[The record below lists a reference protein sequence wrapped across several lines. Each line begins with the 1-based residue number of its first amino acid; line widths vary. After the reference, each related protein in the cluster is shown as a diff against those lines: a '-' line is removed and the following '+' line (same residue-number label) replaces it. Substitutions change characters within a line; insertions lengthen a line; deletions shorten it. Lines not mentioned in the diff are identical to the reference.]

1 MPRRSRKAREPLE
14 IIPISPTASL
24 DGSKRLPSLLPML
37 TPVHPNFRKHVP
49 RQECILTPPVTIKNC
64 KYLRDPE
71 FLPAQ
76 VIRLE
81 KHSAVPVLEIPIQLS
96 SDEMPSDDIHPC
108 LYYVSCD
115 VFIKHSNFAQ
125 YFSSYS
131 PGQGEF
137 DSTKAVGSE
146 LLESYLETKPHDDS
160 QLTVAIV
167 KPKPHIFSFSSVPTL
182 PDDFE
187 FFDTQL
193 TLTGINVPLSIS
205 LLVAQGILSLHYV
218 PERSALQFIVH
229 NLPTLFSNRLSKHM
243 SNFLSWLRNFR
254 GENVVTPN
262 PDYERDWVFD
272 AVRRTSAD
280 TDTAPWTKYL
290 DQVRSIDSLHVKLRK
305 YQENAVA
312 WMLSRELNPPIPI
325 FADEGT
331 VWSQTSDLAEQCV
344 LNRKNVKILNKF
356 AFCSSTSDTWF
367 GSHDQKRLSAI
378 QIGPGGLLCD
388 EMGLGKTVELMQLVL
403 CNQRPLTENVPMC
416 ASPSRQCGECG
427 GKQGLFYRQSCVE
440 CKSFYHKTCMPAP
453 SNSQNCFL
461 CCKCMQLMS
470 EFCHESTSASALPE
484 SRATLVIVPPALL
497 LQWQAELA
505 KHVKK
510 ALNVVTFLGLKRSGY
525 IPQSVLLEADVVL
538 STYDALKSDVATVQ
552 ALRNPRTDLRGKKQ
566 YYPTPVP
573 LLLIR
578 WHRLAL
584 DESQMLGTSMNTNC
598 LRMTRFLHAKYR
610 WCVTGTPIADI
621 LAGSLAMLSVLCSP
635 DGTEIP
641 WQKLCVPSVYIDDRK
656 WVSSLLRSTIWRTM
670 KVDVED
676 DQLNLPP
683 QIVEVAR
690 TKFGPIEKYHYQSL
704 QREVMNF
711 RASQQNRSTSSSK
724 FSREILT
731 TLRQACCHPNV
742 GSSGRRLFLI
752 RSRREIQKRQ
762 ENCGQGGDRIERPM
776 EMSEVLA
783 SMISKSRVECQ
794 DALRNCVAVLN
805 GVAGIALVKCA
816 LAPHMTTRV
825 HPIASA
831 ITTYREGLSLAAGM
845 EHLFKM
851 DVIQRMHILF
861 NLSEALDLADDTS
874 KSLSSLSDQTDHVRE
889 RIERLEGLGRLQGE
903 HSLKEDFLNLRSS
916 YLCNAEIHLK
926 SVTAD
931 LESKNAKLGI
941 APLIYS
947 CTEQSDSSLC
957 SSNRTSET
965 DQGFSIQGIPAKGT
979 RWWERALAIIL
990 EGSDQKL
997 AQQMHETDE
1006 NGSGIEALN
1015 WRQPSDVGTFVHDVL
1030 DALEANRK
1038 NVNRSSS
1045 PLFNRLGNI
1054 MNFAN
1059 VIETEINALL
1069 DARKIL
1075 IETLKALPGGKPP
1088 TEIEVEI
1095 SGHCKECRES
1105 MEGDPCAHCLAE
1117 ELVQNVEERLYSV
1130 SDSFMNVENLSSIED
1145 PFYRPERVTRAAS
1158 VRSSMVGSLRPSSRI
1173 RHRSGSRMP
1182 GELEIV
1188 LKKVASAAFKIVRCP
1203 IFKRNMSIWMDQMQK
1218 MKDEFAT
1225 AKSVLEAQRSLL
1237 ASMDE
1242 VKMAQTRLK
1251 LYDGPSSSLTYL
1263 EKRYHVAKN
1272 EVNVMSKE
1280 FKTDRS
1286 IALKDLEGKRRRL
1299 SYLLTLKKD
1308 MESPVTGKH
1317 GRDDFEE
1324 TCVICYAKFQDVGKL
1339 GVLKC
1344 GHLYCGDCTVNLIK
1358 RQGSARN
1365 DPSLEIPCP
1374 TCRSASPVAE
1384 ISITNIVSS
1393 RCPKKRRFNM
1403 ENEKNA
1409 CSPNIAVGGCETS
1422 ESKQIDD
1429 TKGKAENIPQSEDGS
1444 SSDHNRELS
1453 AQNQRLFRDFSRKEL
1468 TSTFIDWS
1476 RHVIGSNGSKT
1487 ALLIKLLS
1495 GIWRKERT
1503 AKVVVFSEWEEALDL
1518 IRNALNANHMQCYDG
1533 GSSARSSDTFSQV
1546 IHKFK
1551 CDTLG
1556 VCLLLPLKKAAAGLN
1571 LIEATHVVLVEPSMD
1586 IRLEKQAIGRVHRI
1600 GQTHVTYVH
1609 HLITDD
1615 TIEELIFKRGDRWR
1629 QIGSSSISDTT
1640 GLIDEGVLGR
1650 PEQLVNEAISGGLI
1664 GSCFDLE
1671 IGSNAPI
1678 VNLTS
1683 EIEVIND
1690 DEPSA
1695 SEGGNIP
1702 VMT

>member
-1 MPRRSRKAREPLE
+1 MPRRPRKARDPLE
-14 IIPISPTASL
+14 IIPISPTAPF
-24 DGSKRLPSLLPML
+24 DHSKQLPAFLPML
-37 TPVHPNFRKHVP
+37 TPVHPNFREHVP
-49 RQECILTPPVTIKNC
+49 RQECLLTPPVTIKNC
-64 KYLRDPE
+64 KYLREPE

-81 KHSAVPVLEIPIQLS
+81 KHSAVPVLEIPVQLS
-96 SDEMPSDDIHPC
+96 SAEMPSNDIHPC

-125 YFSSYS
+125 YFSSFS

-146 LLESYLETKPHDDS
+146 LVASYLETKPHDDS
-160 QLTVAIV
+160 KLTVAIV
-167 KPKPHIFSFSSVPTL
+167 KPKPRSFSASSVPTL
-182 PDDFE
+182 PHDFE
-187 FFDTQL
+187 YFDTQL

-205 LLVAQGILSLHYV
+205 LLVAQGILSLHCV
-218 PERSALQFIVH
+218 PERSALQFVVH

-243 SNFLSWLRNFR
+243 SNFLSWLRNFM
-254 GENVVTPN
+254 GENVITPN

-272 AVRRTSAD
+272 AVRRTSTD
-280 TDTAPWTKYL
+280 TDTASWTKYL

-325 FADEGT
+325 FGDEGT
-331 VWSQTSDLAEQCV
+331 VWSQTGDLAKKFV
-344 LNRKNVKILNKF
+344 LNRKNVKILSKF
-356 AFCSSTSDTWF
+356 AFCSLTSDLWF
-367 GSHDQKRLSAI
+367 GSDDQKRLHAV

-403 CNQRPLTENVPMC
+403 CNQRLLAENVPTC
-416 ASPSRQCGECG
+416 APSIRQCGECG
-427 GKQGLFYRQSCVE
+427 GKQGVFYEQTCVE
-440 CKSFYHKTCMPAP
+440 CKSFYHKTCMPASP
-453 SNSQNCFL
+453 GSQNRSL
-461 CCKCMQLMS
+461 CCKCLQRMS
-470 EFCHESTSASALPE
+470 ELCHESSSASALPE

-525 IPQSVLLEADVVL
+525 IPQSVLLNADVVL
-538 STYDALKSDVATVQ
+538 STYDALRSDVATVQ
-552 ALRNPRTDLRGKKQ
+552 ALRRPRTDLRGRKQ

-598 LRMTRFLHAKYR
+598 LQMARFLHAKYR
-610 WCVTGTPIADI
+610 WCVTGTPIADN

-635 DGTEIP
+635 DGTEVP
-641 WQKLCVPSVYIDDRK
+641 WQKLCVPSVYVDDRR

-670 KVDVED
+670 KVDIED
-676 DQLNLPP
+676 DQLDLPP

-704 QREVMNF
+704 QKEVMSF
-711 RASQQNRSTSSSK
+711 RASQQSRSSSSSK

-731 TLRQACCHPNV
+731 TLRQACCHPSV
-742 GSSGRRLFLI
+742 GSSGRRLFLL

-762 ENCGQGGDRIERPM
+762 ENRGHVGNRTERPM

-794 DALRNCVAVLN
+794 DALRNCIAVLN

-816 LAPHMTTRV
+816 FAPGMTTRV
-825 HPIASA
+825 HSIASA

-874 KSLSSLSDQTDHVRE
+874 KNFSSFSDPTDHVYE
-889 RIERLEGLGRLQGE
+889 GIEQLKGLGRLQGE
-903 HSLKEDFLNLRSS
+903 HSLKEDFSNLRSS
-916 YLCNAEIHLK
+916 YLRNAELHLK
-926 SVTAD
+926 SVTAE
-931 LESKNAKLGI
+931 LESKTANLGI

-947 CTEQSDSSLC
+947 CTEQPDSGLSG
-957 SSNRTSET
+957 SGSTSET
-965 DQGFSIQGIPAKGT
+965 DQGSSFQDISAKGT

-990 EGSDQKL
+990 EGSDQNV

-1006 NGSGIEALN
+1006 YGNGIEALN
-1015 WRQPSDVGTFVHDVL
+1015 GRQPPDVGTFVHDVL
-1030 DALEANRK
+1030 DDLEANRK
-1038 NVNRSSS
+1038 SVNRSSS
-1045 PLFNRLGNI
+1045 PFINRLGNI

-1069 DARKIL
+1069 DARKVL
-1075 IETLKALPGGKPP
+1075 IETLKVLPGGKPP
-1088 TEIEVEI
+1088 TEAEVEI
-1095 SGHCKECRES
+1095 SGQCKECREA

-1145 PFYRPERVTRAAS
+1145 PFYRPARATRAAS

-1173 RHRSGSRMP
+1173 RHRSGSRMT

-1188 LKKVASAAFKIVRCP
+1188 LKNVANAAFKIVRCP
-1203 IFKRNMSIWMDQMQK
+1203 IFKRNMSIWIDQMQK
-1218 MKDEFAT
+1218 MKDEFAS

-1251 LYDGPSSSLTYL
+1251 LYDGPSSSLSYL

-1272 EVNVMSKE
+1272 EVDAMSKE

-1324 TCVICYAKFQDVGKL
+1324 TCAICYAKFEDVGKL
-1339 GVLKC
+1339 GVLVC
-1344 GHLYCGDCTVNLIK
+1344 GHLYCGDCTVDLIK

-1365 DPSLEIPCP
+1365 NPSRKIPCP
-1374 TCRSASPVAE
+1374 ICRSKSPVTE
-1384 ISITNIVSS
+1384 ISFTNIVPSP
-1393 RCPKKRRFNM
+1393 CPKKRRCNT

-1409 CSPNIAVGGCETS
+1409 CSPNIAAGGRGTS
-1422 ESKQIDD
+1422 ESKQKNN
-1429 TKGKAENIPQSEDGS
+1429 TERNAENTPRSEDGS
-1444 SSDHNRELS
+1444 SSELDREL
-1453 AQNQRLFRDFSRKEL
+1453 AVQNRCHFRDFSRKEL
-1468 TSTFIDWS
+1468 TSTFVDWS

-1495 GIWRKERT
+1495 GIWRKEYT

-1518 IRNALNANHMQCYDG
+1518 IRNALIANHMRCYDG
-1533 GSSARSSDTFSQV
+1533 GSSVRSSESFSQV
-1546 IHKFK
+1546 IQKFK

-1571 LIEATHVVLVEPSMD
+1571 IIEATHVILVEPSMD

-1629 QIGSSSISDTT
+1629 EIESNSISNTT
-1640 GLIDEGVLGR
+1640 GLNDGVLGR

-1664 GSCFDLE
+1664 ESCFNLE

-1678 VNLTS
+1678 AILTS

-1690 DEPSA
+1690 DEPEA
-1695 SEGGNIP
+1695 SERGNIP
-1702 VMT
+1702 ITT